1 MRVKGVFESVQGVG
15 LLVNRVIG
23 YGVDTSCRGFLGQ
36 YVAYSRTVKFPSLFR
51 KAGKRP
57 AKKPF
62 RRGKSELDV
71 QLEQVVRSKREA
83 ERKAAELQREIDV
96 IPGKIKRLEEHQR
109 RAIHDR
115 AVRTPTVQGLGRPV
129 QKLHSVADGFR
140 LTRTQNRN
148 LRNRLLILCAVFAG
162 VLIVLWRTVR

>member
-1 MRVKGVFESVQGVG
+1 
-15 LLVNRVIG
+15 
-23 YGVDTSCRGFLGQ
+23 
-36 YVAYSRTVKFPSLFR
+36 VKFPSLFR
-51 KAGKRP
+51 KTGKHP
-57 AKKPF
+57 AKKPS
-62 RRGKSELDV
+62 RKWKTDLDI
-71 QLEQVVRSKREA
+71 QLEHVVRSKREA

-129 QKLHSVADGFR
+129 QKLHSVTDSFR

-162 VLIVLWRTVR
+162 ALIILWRTVR